1 MQNIEQV
8 FLYMKDEITSAAK
21 KEREAILEET
31 RKLEEL
37 AERQMKEEAKR
48 DATMQMNQELS
59 EISSIASAEI
69 SETHSESTKKLI
81 AIRDG
86 YVNQIFSQAKLKLE
100 EFVNS
105 KDYEAFL
112 ASKMEK
118 AAAYGFD
125 HSVLKLRKKDL
136 AFKEKLTA
144 IYGHDISV
152 EITDDIQIGGFIIE
166 NKAEKIVI
174 DESLDSALENQKDWF
189 YKNSGLI
196 IK

>member
-112 ASKMEK
+112 AGKMEK

-125 HSVLKLRKKDL
+125 RSVLKLRKKDL